1 MKRHDLLR
9 ELHRVYRPR
18 TYLEVGVND
27 GRSLALSR
35 VKSIA
40 VDPAFKVT
48 SPITCDVRLV
58 KATSDKYFTR
68 ANAVKFF
75 PDSLIDLAFIDG
87 MHLFDFALRDFINIE
102 RFSRW
107 SSLVVFDDML
117 PRSIDEAARDRHTGP
132 WTGDVYKLAE
142 VLREHR
148 PDLVCV
154 LVDTEPT
161 GQLLVF
167 GSDPESRVLP
177 DLYDSLIEKWV
188 VTDPQDVPSRVL
200 TRSEAVDPEAFLAA
214 PFWRDLLVA
223 RHRRVGPRGSWSAL
237 RPKIQEAALASQRS
251 VSAASTG

>member
-27 GRSLALSR
+27 GRSLALSK

-48 SPITCDVRLV
+48 SQLSCDVRLV
-58 KATSDKYFTR
+58 KATSDKYFARPT
-68 ANAVKFF
+68 AVNFF
-75 PDSLIDLAFIDG
+75 PHSLIDLAFIDG

-142 VLREHR
+142 VLRQHR

-154 LVDTEPT
+154 LVDTQPT

-167 GSDPESRVLP
+167 GANSANQILP
-177 DLYDSLIEKWV
+177 DRYDSLIKEWV
-188 VTDPQDVPSRVL
+188 VPDPQDVPDKFL

-223 RHRRVGPRGSWSAL
+223 RHRRLGPRGSWDGL
-237 RPKIQEAALASQRS
+237 RPKILEAAVGARRR
-251 VSAASTG
+251 VSPVPNL

>member
-48 SPITCDVRLV
+48 RPISCDVRLV
-58 KATSDKYFTR
+58 KATSDNYFAR
-68 ANAVKFF
+68 PKAVEFF
-75 PDSLIDLAFIDG
+75 PGRLIDLSFIDG

-107 SSLVVFDDML
+107 TSLVVFDDML

-132 WTGDVYKLAE
+132 WTGDVYKLVE
-142 VLREHR
+142 VLGEHR
-148 PDLVCV
+148 PDLLCV
-154 LVDTEPT
+154 VVDTQPT

-167 GSDPESRVLP
+167 GGDPDNRILP
-177 DLYDSLIEKWV
+177 SLYDELIEKWV
-188 VTDPQDVPSRVL
+188 VPDPQEVPARVL
-200 TRSEAVDPEAFLAA
+200 SRGDAVDPEAFLAA
-214 PFWRDLLVA
+214 PFWRELM
-223 RHRRVGPRGSWSAL
+223 
-237 RPKIQEAALASQRS
+237 I
-251 VSAASTG
+251 